1 MRFYSMNNNHTN
13 SDKPSTVLLD
23 AGGVILD
30 EREVEDFCAETIT
43 GLIAEHLPVYDID
56 RYWSDVDEAVVVF
69 ITTVY
74 RYILWKNLKF
84 DREIHDRA
92 LREFRSRFK
101 GTPPPLKLMAGFGDE
116 IKAIHEKF
124 DTAIAGQYGREIL
137 TLLEKEEL
145 LRYFTHHITQD
156 DFELTKPDPRYYE
169 AIVRKIGVDPKKCV
183 MVGDRIDK
191 DVIPARLLG
200 MRTVLV
206 RTGIHRNQIPRTPF
220 EIPDVDL
227 KSISGLAKAITE
239 NFYAS

>member
-1 MRFYSMNNNHTN
+1 MKTRI
-13 SDKPSTVLLD
+13 STVLLD

-30 EREVEDFCAETIT
+30 ERETEEFCAETIT
-43 GLIAEHLPVYDID
+43 GLIAEHVSGYDKD
-56 RYWSDVDEAVVVF
+56 RYWADVDEAVVVF
-69 ITTVY
+69 TPTIY

-101 GTPPPLKLMAGFGDE
+101 GSPPPLKLMAGFGDE

-137 TLLEKEEL
+137 TLLEREKL
-145 LRYFTHHITQD
+145 IQYFTHHITQD
-156 DFELTKPDPRYYE
+156 DFEFTKPDTRYYE
-169 AIVRKIGVDPKKCV
+169 AIIRKIGVDPKLCI

-227 KSISGLAKAITE
+227 PGIDGLANALKRLT
-239 NFYAS
+239 

>member
-1 MRFYSMNNNHTN
+1 MGFFMSGKSEKIT
-13 SDKPSTVLLD
+13 TVLLD

-30 EREVEDFCAETIT
+30 EREVERFCAEIIT
-43 GLIAEHLPVYDID
+43 GLIAEHLPGYDIA
-56 RYWSDVDEAVVVF
+56 RYRADVDEAVVVF
-69 ITTVY
+69 IPTVY

-92 LREFRSRFK
+92 LREFRGKFK
-101 GTPPPLKLMAGFGDE
+101 GEPPPLKLMAGFGDE

-137 TLLEKEEL
+137 ALLERENL

-156 DFELTKPDPRYYE
+156 DFELTKPDTRYFE
-169 AIVRKIGVDPKKCV
+169 AIVRKIGVDPKTCV

-191 DVIPARLLG
+191 DIIPARLLG
-200 MRTVLV
+200 MRTILV

-227 KSISGLAKAITE
+227 PGINGLAEAIKRLT
-239 NFYAS
+239 

>member
-1 MRFYSMNNNHTN
+1 MKT
-13 SDKPSTVLLD
+13 KISTVLLD

-30 EREVEDFCAETIT
+30 ERETEEFCAETIT
-43 GLIAEHLPVYDID
+43 GLIAEHVSGYDID
-56 RYWSDVDEAVVVF
+56 RYWADVDEAVVVF
-69 ITTVY
+69 IPTVY

-92 LREFRSRFK
+92 LREFRGKFK
-101 GTPPPLKLMAGFGDE
+101 GSPPPLKLMTGFGDE
-116 IKAIHEKF
+116 IKAISERF

-137 TLLEKEEL
+137 ALLDKENL
-145 LRYFTHHITQD
+145 LGYFTHHITQD
-156 DFELTKPDPRYYE
+156 DFEFTKPDTRYYE
-169 AIVRKIGVDPKKCV
+169 AIVQKIGVDPKACV

-227 KSISGLAKAITE
+227 PGIDGLAKAIKRLT
-239 NFYAS
+239 